1 VVRQKAKQL
10 GLDLYRLEDPEAGDP
25 YRLEVVNSA
34 QGKNV
39 TTCETGQGAKRSADK
54 LTLK

>member
-1 VVRQKAKQL
+1 MVRQKAKQL